1 MTKFSPKQQSGF
13 TLIELIAVIVIL
25 GILAATAVPK
35 FLNLQTSANIAAM
48 TGVASAIEGGSNL
61 NLAAQLTK
69 DAGIAGTPTIVSTTA
84 GCTKAVADSLLQ
96 SPNDRIVAADDI
108 AVDGEYVISVTTAY
122 AGTATGD
129 VAVCTLTLDATGNT
143 TDFNI
148 FYAAG

>member
-1 MTKFSPKQQSGF
+1 MTKFSSKQQSGF

-48 TGVASAIEGGSNL
+48 TGVGSAIEGGSNL

-69 DAGIAGTPTIVSTTA
+69 DAGIAGTPTIVSSTA
-84 GCTKAVADSLLQ
+84 GCTKTVADSLLQ
-96 SPNDRIVAADDI
+96 SPNDRIVAVNTA
-108 AVDGEYVISVTTAY
+108 ADGEYVISVTTAY

-129 VAVCTLTLDATGNT
+129 VAVCTLTLDATTDT